1 MNYVAPEITL
11 DAFHCP
17 FCGTYAHMDWSWLFN
32 QRRDQV
38 VDYLEADCSRCR
50 KSSLWLAKEKR
61 NIKGYIKPVVGEMIY
76 PDFGTSPLP
85 DSDMPEDVA
94 TDYQEAAS
102 IFSKSPRGAAALLRL
117 GLQKL
122 CRHLG
127 EEGKNINED
136 IRSLAKKNT
145 LPPLVV
151 KVADTVRITGNNA
164 VHPGEMSDEDFDHIA
179 AKMFELLNFV
189 VKKGISEPKELEAL
203 YTMTPEGPRRS
214 AETRDAKSKP
224 DSA

>member
-1 MNYVAPEITL
+1 
-11 DAFHCP
+11 
-17 FCGTYAHMDWSWLFN
+17 MDWSWLFN
-32 QRRDQV
+32 QRRGQGI
-38 VDYLEADCSRCR
+38 DYLEADCSRCR
-50 KSSLWLAKEKR
+50 KSSLWLAKEKM
-61 NIKGYIKPVVGEMIY
+61 NDQGYTKPVAGEMIY
-76 PDFGTSPLP
+76 PDFGSAPPP
-85 DSDMPEDVA
+85 DSDMPADVVD
-94 TDYQEAAS
+94 DYQEAAS

-122 CRHLG
+122 CKHLG
-127 EEGKNINED
+127 EEGNNINDD
-136 IRSLAKKNT
+136 IRSLATKNT

-179 AKMFELLNFV
+179 SKMFELLNFV

-203 YTMTPEGPRRS
+203 YTMTPEGPRKS